1 MTDLEAKETI
11 EAMHETVLRDKESL
25 LLRAEE
31 LRADYAKDPWEE
43 TAAQINRLENRA
55 VVRGLHAEA
64 LAIAL
69 TKF

>member
-1 MTDLEAKETI
+1 MTYLEAKETI
-11 EAMHETVLRDKESL
+11 EDLRVAAVMDKETL
-25 LLRAEE
+25 LVRAEE
-31 LRADYAKDPWEE
+31 LRAEYAKDPWEG

>member
-11 EAMHETVLRDKESL
+11 EAMRDTAVNDTVTLKRRIEELKTDYAVDPHET
-25 LLRAEE
+25 
-31 LRADYAKDPWEE
+31 
-43 TAAQINRLENRA
+43 TAAQIERLETRLVIRVEQA
-55 VVRGLHAEA
+55 KA